1 MYVRRLLL
9 LAAIGAFASSNSL
22 MADVYHPKKVGIGTH
37 DPTERLTLYAGN
49 FALQTADNL
58 EDQSILFQNAELDYT
73 WRIYRTD
80 VDGLLAD
87 LRIAGGLSP
96 DSATLPDILALCHT
110 GQVGIGTADPANR
123 LSVAG
128 DVDLSGS
135 LGIGTTGPAVP
146 LHVMGEIRS
155 DGPAGGVLSARNP
168 DNPAAFAALSWSNDN
183 ARIKIGGT
191 GSGSGNGLDI
201 VDPNDTRLLT
211 ITGQGRVG
219 IGTTDPASELS
230 VNGDIEVS
238 GSRLHVGSDGK
249 VGIGTTAP
257 ASDLSV
263 NGDIQISGSR
273 LHVASDGKVGIGTA
287 TPAAELHVEG
297 DIIASGSVTFQGG
310 LVVMVPKGAIIMWSG
325 TIDAQ
330 GHPLVEGVAD
340 TRWHICDGAA
350 GTPDLRDR
358 FVVGAGS
365 TYATGATGGA
375 AEVTLTAAQLPSHN
389 HSFSGETSED
399 GSHEHTYY
407 DRLWETTQS
416 VTTGAWKAANNDY
429 YLWEGWTDPAGDHKH
444 TFSGTTASVGGGT
457 AHEHRP
463 PYYALTFILHVGD

>member
-49 FALQTADNL
+49 FALQTEDNL
-58 EDQSILFQNAELDYT
+58 EDQSIVFQNADLDYT

-96 DSATLPDILALCHT
+96 DFATLPDILALCNT
-110 GQVGIGTADPANR
+110 GQVGIGTPDPANR

-201 VDPNDTRLLT
+201 VDPNDTSLLT
-211 ITGQGRVG
+211 ITGQGKVGIGTTNPASELSVNGDIEISGSRLHVGSDGKVG
-219 IGTTDPASELS
+219 IGTTDPASDLS

-249 VGIGTTAP
+249 VGIGTT
-257 ASDLSV
+257 
-263 NGDIQISGSR
+263 
-273 LHVASDGKVGIGTA
+273 

-297 DIIASGSVTFQGG
+297 DIIASGSVTFEGG
-310 LVVMVPKGAIIMWSG
+310 LAVMVPKGAIIMWSG
-325 TIDAQ
+325 TIDAD
-330 GHPLVEGVAD
+330 GHPVVDGVNGYPLAHLRRRRRDARSTRPFRRGRGRHLRHRCYRWGRRGDAGGRSVPQSRPLVFRTDE
-340 TRWHICDGAA
+340 
-350 GTPDLRDR
+350 RDWR
-358 FVVGAGS
+358 
-365 TYATGATGGA
+365 T
-375 AEVTLTAAQLPSHN
+375 
-389 HSFSGETSED
+389 
-399 GSHEHTYY
+399 
-407 DRLWETTQS
+407 
-416 VTTGAWKAANNDY
+416 
-429 YLWEGWTDPAGDHKH
+429 
-444 TFSGTTASVGGGT
+444 
-457 AHEHRP
+457 
-463 PYYALTFILHVGD
+463 